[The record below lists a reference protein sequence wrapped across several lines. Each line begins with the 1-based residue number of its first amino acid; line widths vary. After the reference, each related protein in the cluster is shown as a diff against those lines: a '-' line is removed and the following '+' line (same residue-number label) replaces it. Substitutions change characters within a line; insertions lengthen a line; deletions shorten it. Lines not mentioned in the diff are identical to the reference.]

1 MNTAITIRFLTPYV
15 SSITRDQD
23 FVHSPLPLDGALAH
37 AAYWEALVAG
47 EVAASPT
54 GSQADPVIMRD
65 YVTPILDT
73 VFKTVPLGHP
83 DLLNDHRIGE
93 QVYAVSS
100 GFPHVDGQMYIRQ
113 GARLISTASGNAM
126 APAFETQP
134 IRKRVPLDRLRSL
147 DLELVSERGVLR
159 TSRPETGKGVLKSI
173 DNRVMTW
180 RVYEYVWLADLLGQ
194 QGQEQLAALL
204 KILKF
209 QGMGKKRTAGF
220 GRLLDYEIFP
230 LAEAYPHFRIE
241 RRLFAKEGQNLLLL
255 RPLPYDAIM
264 LAPGR
269 VVMTNLVVE
278 SGCGY
283 RPPYWSDRRVVVR
296 EGTHF
301 RFLN

>member
-23 FVHSPLPLDGALAH
+23 FVHSPLPLDGAVAH

-47 EVAASPT
+47 RVADSPT
-54 GSQADPVIMRD
+54 GGRADPALMRD
-65 YVTPILDT
+65 HVTPVLDA
-73 VFKTVPLGHP
+73 VFGRVSLGS
-83 DLLNDHRIGE
+83 LLGDSTITE

-100 GFPHVDGQMYIRQ
+100 GFPLVKDRLFVKR
-113 GARLISTASGNAM
+113 GARWLDLDSGD
-126 APAFETQP
+126 PLTLDYEVQP
-134 IRKRVPLDRLRSL
+134 IRKRVTLDRLSSL
-147 DLELVSERGVLR
+147 GLALVGERGRPL
-159 TSRPETGKGVLKSI
+159 TSEPETGKGVLKAI
-173 DNRVMTW
+173 DNRITTW
-180 RVYEYVWLADLLGQ
+180 QVYEYVWLADVRDRDRL
-194 QGQEQLAALL
+194 EALL
-204 KILKF
+204 EVLKY

-220 GRLLDYEIFP
+220 GKVVGYAIEDLDKRFP
-230 LAEAYPHFRIE
+230 SLRVE
-241 RRLFAKEGQNLLLL
+241 RRLFLDHQGQHVLL

-269 VVMTNLVVE
+269 VVMTNLMVE

-296 EGTHF
+296 EGTIF